1 MSFWGSFAM
10 FKGSLSSHSL
20 PDAEAN
26 LSLNLALCM
35 TNVMIGMLLGELH
48 VQYGNEVTKL
58 LPAPVP
64 ALLLIVGLLL
74 AGFPQDHPERVWW
87 SRTMAELMRP
97 IIPHGADL
105 RRYWDHLGASVV
117 TTGIFFSPRA
127 RRVLCSRI
135 VNFLG
140 RVSFPVYLLHNQLM
154 KTLLVWLIYT
164 PSYLNPPRDEHGN
177 QQDLVRGGW
186 PFFVIGIPIFYYC
199 LYRVAYLWTI
209 YVDPMCGSAIKWAI
223 GKAYGE
229 GGSQAEKPILVT

>member
-1 MSFWGSFAM
+1 MVNGLLLVF
-10 FKGSLSSHSL
+10 SLL
-20 PDAEAN
+20 DDTGAN
-26 LSLNLALCM
+26 LNSVPALCM

-58 LPAPVP
+58 LPAPIPV
-64 ALLLIVGLLL
+64 LLLIVGLFLS
-74 AGFPQDHPERVWW
+74 GFPQDGPDRVWW
-87 SRTMAELMRP
+87 SRTMAEMMRP
-97 IIPHGADL
+97 IIPQNADI

-117 TTGIFFSPRA
+117 TTGIFFSPTA
-127 RRVLCSRI
+127 RRLLCSRV

-177 QQDLVRGGW
+177 QKDLVRGGW
-186 PFFVIGIPIFYYC
+186 PYFVIGIPIFYYC
-199 LYRVAYLWTI
+199 LYRIAYLWTVYI
-209 YVDPMCGSAIKWAI
+209 DPLCGSAIKWGI